1 MHYSFRILL
10 PAIFST
16 AFAYG
21 EIDPATF
28 ESDARFFTDTSFSTL
43 KRGINPLF
51 PASGPATGSYNG
63 IHRESNFL
71 AAMTPG
77 ATNLGSLRSRLRTP
91 LRNAPLRAAPSA
103 TAAQIRVPRHSS
115 LDPRSMISYPF
126 PAPRHHSLV

>member
-1 MHYSFRILL
+1 MYYSFRILL

-63 IHRESNFL
+63 IHAKSKFL
-71 AAMTPG
+71 AATV
-77 ATNLGSLRSRLRTP
+77 ASI
-91 LRNAPLRAAPSA
+91 RNHNHPS
-103 TAAQIRVPRHSS
+103 
-115 LDPRSMISYPF
+115 
-126 PAPRHHSLV
+126 